1 MQEQESLVLQWKH
14 SAVSI
19 TAKLLFSS
27 LCCRIFLSLMDAAG
41 LTDLLKQEG
50 DFTLFAPSDMAF
62 AGLSKSDLETLKS
75 KLLRMSFFVFEAPQV
90 K

>member
-1 MQEQESLVLQWKH
+1 
-14 SAVSI
+14 
-19 TAKLLFSS
+19 
-27 LCCRIFLSLMDAAG
+27 MDAAG